1 VFKPISRQSL
11 SQSVYERLRDGIVSG
26 ELGSGTKLPSERDLS
41 QALGVNRGAVREAL
55 KRLEQARLVS
65 IRQGGAAKVLD
76 YRDNA
81 GLDLLSE
88 LLFAGGNLDVAA
100 AKGVI
105 EMRGVLGPEIAR
117 RCAERRSEEIARR
130 LEEVVEALVAEPELE
145 GRQGQSLE
153 FWSALVEGSQ
163 NVAYRLA
170 YNSLHASYD
179 TFRGA
184 LVEVMGEELRDEEGF
199 RAIARAVRARDGEAA
214 AEAANRLL
222 QQGAQALESM
232 LDLLSN
238 LSDEPHESSASP
250 QEAP

>member
-1 VFKPISRQSL
+1 MFKPIARQSL

-65 IRQGGAAKVLD
+65 IRQGGAARVLD
-76 YRDNA
+76 YRESA

-88 LLFAGGNLDVAA
+88 LLFAGGDLDVTAA
-100 AKGVI
+100 RGVI

-117 RCAERRSEEIARR
+117 RCAERRSEELASR
-130 LEEVVEALVAEPELE
+130 LEEVVERLIADPDLD
-145 GRQGQSLE
+145 GRQALSLE
-153 FWSALVEGSQ
+153 FWGALVEGSR

-170 YNSLHASYD
+170 YNSLRASYD

-184 LVEVMGEELRDEEGF
+184 LVEVMGEELRHEEGF
-199 RAIARAVRARDGEAA
+199 RGVARAVRAQDGEAA
-214 AEAANRLL
+214 AAAASELL
-222 QQGAQALESM
+222 GRGAQALESM
-232 LDLLSN
+232 LELLSD
-238 LSDEPHESSASP
+238 LSDAPS